1 MRHELSVELIGT
13 HIDTHHERKSSPW
26 PAGAG
31 TRVVMTVPVEVYDK
45 QLVGQRFRPVR
56 LARGFALGNPHVQ
69 IEVIAN
75 PAFGVVSEE
84 DGFAGDL
91 CFHLTGDLGRS
102 LAEVLCPATAAAR
115 VGMTWKPSPTW
126 CFAFPSRRTRPHSVS
141 SSAGSPG

>member
-1 MRHELSVELIGT
+1 MRHELSVELIG
-13 HIDTHHERKSSPW
+13 THHERKSSPW

-45 QLVGQRFRPVR
+45 QLVGQRFHPVR

-75 PAFGVVSEE
+75 PAFCVVSEE

-91 CFHLTGDLGRS
+91 CLYPTVTSEDRWRKYVSGDYGSPRWYDLEAFTD
-102 LAEVLCPATAAAR
+102 LVLCVSQSPNPA
-115 VGMTWKPSPTW
+115 
-126 CFAFPSRRTRPHSVS
+126 HSVS